1 MFINSKTSKRGDRAR
16 LLSPFLPSSPLCMT
30 FVYHMFGETMGTIA
44 IYVITS
50 TTEKFTWIK
59 TGNRGNAWFKANV
72 MLNETNEYKVRD
84 LTDL

>member
-1 MFINSKTSKRGDRAR
+1 
-16 LLSPFLPSSPLCMT
+16 MT

-84 LTDL
+84 LTDLWSISQQHSEDFSRM